1 MSSTDEVVTDYQSGR
16 WVAKRRTVIRLA
28 PKVMAPCI
36 QKKGDPP
43 LCRRRP
49 FDVMVDFLIDPVAHF
64 GQPFLRDHAR
74 NSLRDGS
81 WAAACGIGSARGNE

>member
-43 LCRRRP
+43 LCRRP
-49 FDVMVDFLIDPVAHF
+49 VDFAEIKMTMRHPHIMSPSRGAIHSVASSR
-64 GQPFLRDHAR
+64 QNTRPLDRLRAR
-74 NSLRDGS
+74 
-81 WAAACGIGSARGNE
+81 